1 MRALA
6 RTLGSRAA
14 RAASCA
20 GVHEAMPWS
29 VVVVGI
35 QPGVDEDGNN
45 VTIAAARGMRES
57 VQHIVSQINA
67 LNQACRS
74 ADAQRT
80 NRLRPENKPPLAC
93 PIVRATVRSHLWVG
107 GISARLHCGACIP
120 RHSGARLRLG
130 AAAMPIESIPRGWRE
145 GPPSQPV

>member
-1 MRALA
+1 
-6 RTLGSRAA
+6 
-14 RAASCA
+14 
-20 GVHEAMPWS
+20 MPWS

-80 NRLRPENKPPLAC
+80 NRLHPENKPPW
-93 PIVRATVRSHLWVG
+93 RVRSCAQPCVRIFGWHQCAIALRRMPSAALGVRGCASEPPRCLSRAFRGAG
-107 GISARLHCGACIP
+107 GPTKPAGVSRPLSTTKYP
-120 RHSGARLRLG
+120 
-130 AAAMPIESIPRGWRE
+130 
-145 GPPSQPV
+145 